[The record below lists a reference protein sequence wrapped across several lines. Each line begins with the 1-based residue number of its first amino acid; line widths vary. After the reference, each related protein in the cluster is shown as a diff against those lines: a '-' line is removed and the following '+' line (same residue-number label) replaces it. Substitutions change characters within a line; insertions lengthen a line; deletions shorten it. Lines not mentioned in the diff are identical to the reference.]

1 METDKSSSTYI
12 GTFYQSNKYFNL
24 GLPTKETVDEEI
36 FGALDQINLCF
47 YVLVRSPLGDTRN
60 ILTKNEKN
68 TEGEVRCGLHQN
80 EV

>member
-1 METDKSSSTYI
+1 MKTDKSSSTYI
-12 GTFYQSNKYFNL
+12 GTFYQSNTYFNL
-24 GLPTKETVDEEI
+24 DLQTKKQWTRKLV
-36 FGALDQINLCF
+36 GALDQINLCF